1 MKKNLTRIVI
11 TVVLIL
17 LSLYFL
23 YPTYKDYNFSKHLK
37 SLTGQDSTDY
47 IDKNA
52 QEISEAR
59 DKRLKLGLDL
69 QGGMYVVLDV
79 DIVKLLEDLAV
90 RKDDQLTAVLA
101 EVKEATKLNDEL
113 IFETFK
119 SKLSSKGLTLKN
131 YYGETRDTES
141 DIEARLTSEIDKSL
155 DRAVEIVRNRVDQ
168 YGVAEPQIQKIGN
181 SRIVVELPGVSNPQ
195 EVRKLLEGT
204 ALLEFRLVYDPQ
216 ATVRAMEAINKV
228 LVGDTSKTSAD
239 TASASVSGEN
249 DRSVAGKT
257 ADTVKSKV
265 ESAGKETSGKTEN
278 IAGKTAASL
287 QDTGKLLKKDE
298 TKKTDTSGGKDKT
311 AKTTGDTSSK
321 TKDTASGSADTAT
334 AEDTAAAT
342 DTSSSQLS
350 EEEFKLKFPFFALV
364 GLNQESGTADGYV
377 KDSDRDKVER
387 ILAREDVK
395 AVIPTDLQFAWSNK
409 SFDAQGEKIHILYAV
424 KKDPELT
431 GKVIVN
437 AMANI
442 DPTSNTPIVTM
453 EMDSEGSSDWARITG
468 ANINKRIAIA
478 LDNVI
483 YSAPVVRSKI
493 TGGNSQ
499 IEGMANVQEA
509 KLLEIVLKAGALPA
523 PVKIIEERSIGPS
536 LGEDSIRSGVTSS
549 IAALILVALFMVFYY
564 KFGGTVAD
572 VAVVI
577 NTLVILGIM
586 ASLKATLTLPGIAGL
601 ILSIGMSVD
610 TNVLIFERIREELDG
625 GKPLRTAVDL
635 GYKKAFSAIIDSHLT
650 SIITGI
656 ILYQFGSGAIQG
668 FALTLIFGLVANL
681 FTAIVITH
689 VIFDIMIE
697 KGKHISFG

>member
-1 MKKNLTRIVI
+1 MKKNLTRIII

-17 LSLYFL
+17 MSLYFL
-23 YPTYKDYNFSKHLK
+23 YPTYKDYNFVKQLK
-37 SLTGQDSTDY
+37 SLTGQDSVDFL
-47 IDKNA
+47 DKNGP
-52 QEISEAR
+52 EITKAR
-59 DKRLKLGLDL
+59 DNRLKLGLDL

-101 EVKEATKLNDEL
+101 EVKEATKTDDEL
-113 IFETFK
+113 IFEVFK
-119 SKLSSKGLTLKN
+119 QKLSARGLTLKN
-131 YYGETRDTES
+131 FYGETRDTES
-141 DIEARLTSEIDKSL
+141 DIESKLTTEIDKSL
-155 DRAVEIVRNRVDQ
+155 DRAVEIVRNRIDQ

-181 SRIVVELPGVSNPQ
+181 SRIIVELPGVSNPQ

-204 ALLEFRLVYDPQ
+204 ALLEFKLVYDPQ
-216 ATVRAMEAINKV
+216 ATVKAMEAINKV
-228 LVGDTSKTSAD
+228 LVGDTTALSDSLNSGSKSD
-239 TASASVSGEN
+239 T
-249 DRSVAGKT
+249 
-257 ADTVKSKV
+257 
-265 ESAGKETSGKTEN
+265 
-278 IAGKTAASL
+278 
-287 QDTGKLLKKDE
+287 LKKDMQSSDL
-298 TKKTDTSGGKDKT
+298 KDTADLKT
-311 AKTTGDTSSK
+311 AGQKDNTKSGSTGSKDTSSK
-321 TKDTASGSADTAT
+321 TTKAGDNVKKQDTAKKESKENKQTADTSKKPGDT
-334 AEDTAAAT
+334 SSSVDTSVTESDTAAET
-342 DTSSSQLS
+342 DTSSAQMS
-350 EEEFKLKFPFFALV
+350 EEEFKAKFPFFALV

-387 ILAREDVK
+387 ILNREDVK
-395 AVIPTDLQFAWSNK
+395 AALPTDLQFAWSNK
-409 SFDAQGEKIHILYAV
+409 TFDAQGEKIHILYAV

-453 EMDSEGSSDWARITG
+453 EMDADGSSDWSRITG
-468 ANINKRIAIA
+468 SNINKRIAIV
-478 LDNVI
+478 LDNVV

-536 LGEDSIRSGVTSS
+536 LGEDSIRSGILSS

-564 KFGGTVAD
+564 RFGGGVAD
-572 VAVVI
+572 VAVII
-577 NTLVILGIM
+577 NTIIILGIM

-610 TNVLIFERIREELDG
+610 TNVLIFERIREELDS
-625 GKPLRTAVDL
+625 GKPMRTSVDL

-656 ILYQFGSGAIQG
+656 ILYQFGSGPIQG

>member
-11 TVVLIL
+11 TVALIL
-17 LSLYFL
+17 MSLYFL
-23 YPTYKDYNFSKHLK
+23 YPTYKDYTFVKQLK
-37 SLTGQDSTDY
+37 SLTGQDSTDF
-47 IDKNA
+47 IDKNGV
-52 QEISEAR
+52 EITKAR
-59 DKRLKLGLDL
+59 DNRLKLGLDL

-79 DIVKLLEDLAV
+79 DIVKLLEDMAV
-90 RKDDQLTAVLA
+90 RKDDQLLAVLA
-101 EVKEATKLNDEL
+101 EVKEATKTSDEL
-113 IFETFK
+113 IFDTFK
-119 SKLSSKGLTLKN
+119 AKLAAKGLTLKN

-141 DIEARLTSEIDKSL
+141 DIEAKLSSEIDKSL
-155 DRAVEIVRNRVDQ
+155 DRAVEIVRNRIDQ

-181 SRIVVELPGVSNPQ
+181 SRIIVELPGVSNPQ

-204 ALLEFRLVYDPQ
+204 ALLEFKLIYDPQ
-216 ATVRAMEAINKV
+216 STVKVMEAINKAM
-228 LVGDTSKTSAD
+228 VGDTTTVADTLKTTPASDTAKKVSESLTDSTNKSNPTSASTKGETNKLTGSPGQDTNAKKDVKKVDVTKKQD
-239 TASASVSGEN
+239 TAKKKDTTNKVSKDTSIKTEDTSVTETDTGE
-249 DRSVAGKT
+249 V
-257 ADTVKSKV
+257 ADTSQ
-265 ESAGKETSGKTEN
+265 A
-278 IAGKTAASL
+278 
-287 QDTGKLLKKDE
+287 
-298 TKKTDTSGGKDKT
+298 
-311 AKTTGDTSSK
+311 
-321 TKDTASGSADTAT
+321 
-334 AEDTAAAT
+334 
-342 DTSSSQLS
+342 QLS
-350 EEEFKLKFPFFALV
+350 EEEFKAKFPFFAMV

-377 KDSDRDKVER
+377 KDSDRDKIER
-387 ILAREDVK
+387 ILNREDIK
-395 AVIPTDLQFAWSNK
+395 AVIPSDMQFAWSNK
-409 SFDAQGEKIHILYAV
+409 TFDAQGEKIHVLYAV

-453 EMDSEGSSDWARITG
+453 EMDGEGSSDWARITG
-468 ANINKRIAIA
+468 ANINKRIAIV

-536 LGEDSIRSGVTSS
+536 LGEDSIKAGVSSS
-549 IAALILVALFMVFYY
+549 IAALILVALFMIFYY
-564 KFGGTVAD
+564 KFGGSVAD
-572 VAVVI
+572 FAVII
-577 NTLVILGIM
+577 NTLIILGIM

-610 TNVLIFERIREELDG
+610 TNVLIFERIREELDS
-625 GKPLRTAVDL
+625 GKPLRTSVDL
-635 GYKKAFSAIIDSHLT
+635 GYKKAFSAIIDSHFT

-656 ILYQFGSGAIQG
+656 ILYQFGSGPIQG

-681 FTAIVITH
+681 FTAIVVTH

>member
-1 MKKNLTRIVI
+1 M
-11 TVVLIL
+11 
-17 LSLYFL
+17 SLYFL
-23 YPTYKDYNFSKHLK
+23 YPTYKDYTFVKQLK
-37 SLTGQDSTDY
+37 SLTGQDSTDF
-47 IDKNA
+47 IDKNGA
-52 QEISEAR
+52 EITNAR
-59 DKRLKLGLDL
+59 DNRLKLGLDL

-79 DIVKLLEDLAV
+79 DIVKLLEDMAV
-90 RKDDQLTAVLA
+90 RKDDQLLAVLA
-101 EVKEATKLNDEL
+101 EVKEVTKTSDEL
-113 IFETFK
+113 IFDTFK
-119 SKLSSKGLTLKN
+119 AKLAAKGLTLKN

-141 DIEARLTSEIDKSL
+141 DIETKLSAEIDKSL
-155 DRAVEIVRNRVDQ
+155 DRAVEIVRNRIDQ

-204 ALLEFRLVYDPQ
+204 ALLEFKLIYDPQ
-216 ATVRAMEAINKV
+216 STVKVMEAINKAM
-228 LVGDTSKTSAD
+228 VGDTTTVADTLKTTPASDTAKTVSESLTDSTNKSNPTSASTKGETSKLTGSPGQD
-239 TASASVSGEN
+239 TNAKKDVKKV
-249 DRSVAGKT
+249 DVTKKQ
-257 ADTVKSKV
+257 DTVKKKDTTKNV
-265 ESAGKETSGKTEN
+265 NKDTSIKTED
-278 IAGKTAASL
+278 TSVTET
-287 QDTGKLLKKDE
+287 DTG
-298 TKKTDTSGGKDKT
+298 
-311 AKTTGDTSSK
+311 
-321 TKDTASGSADTAT
+321 
-334 AEDTAAAT
+334 AAT
-342 DTSSSQLS
+342 DTSQAQLS
-350 EEEFKLKFPFFALV
+350 EEEFKAKFPFFAMV

-377 KDSDRDKVER
+377 KDSDRDKIER
-387 ILAREDVK
+387 ILNREDVK
-395 AVIPTDLQFAWSNK
+395 AVIPSDMQFAWSNK
-409 SFDAQGEKIHILYAV
+409 TFDAQGEKIHVLYAI

-453 EMDSEGSSDWARITG
+453 EMDGEGSSDWARITG
-468 ANINKRIAIA
+468 ANINKRIAIV

-536 LGEDSIRSGVTSS
+536 LGEDSIKAGVSSS
-549 IAALILVALFMVFYY
+549 IAALILVALFMIFYY
-564 KFGGTVAD
+564 KFGGSVAD
-572 VAVVI
+572 FAVII
-577 NTLVILGIM
+577 NTLIILGIM

-610 TNVLIFERIREELDG
+610 TNVLIFERIREELDS
-625 GKPLRTAVDL
+625 GKPLRTSVDL
-635 GYKKAFSAIIDSHLT
+635 GYKKAFSAIIDSHFT

-656 ILYQFGSGAIQG
+656 ILYQFGSGPIQG

-681 FTAIVITH
+681 FTAIVVTH

>member
-1 MKKNLTRIVI
+1 MKKNLTRIII
-11 TVVLIL
+11 TIALIA

-23 YPTYKDYNFSKHLK
+23 YPTYKDYNFNKELK
-37 SLTGQDSTDY
+37 SLTGQDSTDF

-52 QEISEAR
+52 AELTKAR
-59 DKRLKLGLDL
+59 DNRLKLGLDL

-90 RKDDQLTAVLA
+90 RKDDQLLGVLA
-101 EVKEATKLNDEL
+101 EVKDATKTNDEP
-113 IFETFK
+113 IFEIFK
-119 SKLSSKGLTLKN
+119 VKLAAKGLTLKN

-141 DIEARLTSEIDKSL
+141 DIEAKLSSEIDKSL
-155 DRAVEIVRNRVDQ
+155 DRAVEIVRNRIDQ

-204 ALLEFRLVYDPQ
+204 ALLEFKLIYDPQ
-216 ATVRAMEAINKV
+216 STVRVMEAINKA
-228 LVGDTSKTSAD
+228 LVGDTSTVAD
-239 TASASVSGEN
+239 TLSSNTSKDTAKTVSGKIEDSLKAN
-249 DRSVAGKT
+249 VS
-257 ADTVKSKV
+257 
-265 ESAGKETSGKTEN
+265 SAGKEGKTDD
-278 IAGKTAASL
+278 KTVSGTVASG
-287 QDTGKLLKKDE
+287 QDTNAKKE
-298 TKKTDTSGGKDKT
+298 TKKIETTKKLDTAKKKDTSKNV
-311 AKTTGDTSSK
+311 
-321 TKDTASGSADTAT
+321 TKDTSIKTEDSAVTTNDTGTTEADTSA
-334 AEDTAAAT
+334 
-342 DTSSSQLS
+342 QLS
-350 EEEFKLKFPFFALV
+350 EEEFRAKFPFFALV

-387 ILAREDVK
+387 ILNREDIK
-395 AVIPTDLQFAWSNK
+395 AVIPSDLQFAWSNK
-409 SFDAQGEKIHILYAV
+409 SFDAQGEKIHVLYAV

-453 EMDSEGSSDWARITG
+453 EMDGEGSSDWARITG
-468 ANINKRIAIA
+468 ANINKRIAIV

-536 LGEDSIRSGVTSS
+536 LGEDSIRAGVSSS

-564 KFGGTVAD
+564 KFGGGVAD
-572 VAVVI
+572 FAVI
-577 NTLVILGIM
+577 LNTIIILGIM

-610 TNVLIFERIREELDG
+610 TNVLIFERIREELDS

-656 ILYQFGSGAIQG
+656 ILYQFGSGPIQG

>member
-1 MKKNLTRIVI
+1 MKKNLTRIII

-17 LSLYFL
+17 MSLYFL
-23 YPTYKDYNFSKHLK
+23 YPTYKDYNFAKQLK
-37 SLTGQDSTDY
+37 SLTGQDSVDFL
-47 IDKNA
+47 DKNGP
-52 QEISEAR
+52 EITKAR
-59 DKRLKLGLDL
+59 DNRLKLGLDL

-101 EVKEATKLNDEL
+101 EVKEATKTEDEL
-113 IFETFK
+113 IFEVFK
-119 SKLSSKGLTLKN
+119 QKLSARGLTLKN
-131 YYGETRDTES
+131 FYGETRDTES
-141 DIEARLTSEIDKSL
+141 DIESKLTTEIDKSL
-155 DRAVEIVRNRVDQ
+155 DRAVEIVRNRIDQ

-181 SRIVVELPGVSNPQ
+181 SRIIVELPGVSNPQ

-204 ALLEFRLVYDPQ
+204 ALLEFKLVYDPQ

-228 LVGDTSKTSAD
+228 LVGDTTSLKDSVSSGTQSDTLKKVLQSSDLKD
-239 TASASVSGEN
+239 TADLKRAGQKDNTKSG
-249 DRSVAGKT
+249 
-257 ADTVKSKV
+257 
-265 ESAGKETSGKTEN
+265 
-278 IAGKTAASL
+278 
-287 QDTGKLLKKDE
+287 
-298 TKKTDTSGGKDKT
+298 
-311 AKTTGDTSSK
+311 TTGTKDTSSK
-321 TKDTASGSADTAT
+321 TTKAGDNVKKQDTARKDNNDKKQTTDTSTKPGDTTSSVDTSVSESDTAT
-334 AEDTAAAT
+334 ET
-342 DTSSSQLS
+342 DTSSAQMS
-350 EEEFKLKFPFFALV
+350 EEEFKAKFPFFALV

-387 ILAREDVK
+387 ILNREDVK
-395 AVIPTDLQFAWSNK
+395 AALPTDLQFAWSNK

-453 EMDSEGSSDWARITG
+453 EMDADGSSDWSRITG
-468 ANINKRIAIA
+468 SNINKRIAIV
-478 LDNVI
+478 LDKVV

-536 LGEDSIRSGVTSS
+536 LGEDSIRSGILSS

-564 KFGGTVAD
+564 RFGGGVAD
-572 VAVVI
+572 VAVII
-577 NTLVILGIM
+577 NTIIILGIM

-610 TNVLIFERIREELDG
+610 TNVLIFERIREELDS
-625 GKPLRTAVDL
+625 GKPLRTSVDL

-656 ILYQFGSGAIQG
+656 ILYQFGSGPIQG

>member
-1 MKKNLTRIVI
+1 M
-11 TVVLIL
+11 
-17 LSLYFL
+17 SLYFL
-23 YPTYKDYNFSKHLK
+23 YPTYKDYTFVKQLK
-37 SLTGQDSTDY
+37 SLTGQDSTDF
-47 IDKNA
+47 IDKNGA
-52 QEISEAR
+52 EITNAR
-59 DKRLKLGLDL
+59 DNRLKLGLDL

-79 DIVKLLEDLAV
+79 DIVKLLEDMAV
-90 RKDDQLTAVLA
+90 RKDDQLLAVLA
-101 EVKEATKLNDEL
+101 EVKEVTKTSDEL
-113 IFETFK
+113 IFDTFK
-119 SKLSSKGLTLKN
+119 AKLAAKGLTLKN

-141 DIEARLTSEIDKSL
+141 DIETKLSAEIDKSL
-155 DRAVEIVRNRVDQ
+155 DRAVEIVRNRIDQ

-204 ALLEFRLVYDPQ
+204 ALLEFKLIYDPQ
-216 ATVRAMEAINKV
+216 STVKVMEAINKAM
-228 LVGDTSKTSAD
+228 VGDTTTVADTLKTIPASDTAKKVSESLTDSTNKLNPTSASTKGETSKLTGSPGQD
-239 TASASVSGEN
+239 TNAKKDVKKV
-249 DRSVAGKT
+249 DVTKKQ
-257 ADTVKSKV
+257 DTVK
-265 ESAGKETSGKTEN
+265 
-278 IAGKTAASL
+278 
-287 QDTGKLLKKDE
+287 KKDT
-298 TKKTDTSGGKDKT
+298 TKNVNTDTSVKT
-311 AKTTGDTSSK
+311 EDTSV
-321 TKDTASGSADTAT
+321 TETDTG
-334 AEDTAAAT
+334 AAT
-342 DTSSSQLS
+342 DTSQAQLS
-350 EEEFKLKFPFFALV
+350 EEEFKAKFPFFAMV

-377 KDSDRDKVER
+377 KDSDRDKIER
-387 ILAREDVK
+387 ILNREDVK
-395 AVIPTDLQFAWSNK
+395 AVIPSDMQFAWSNK
-409 SFDAQGEKIHILYAV
+409 TFDAQGEKIHVLYAI

-453 EMDSEGSSDWARITG
+453 EMDGEGSSDWARITG
-468 ANINKRIAIA
+468 ANINKRIAIV

-509 KLLEIVLKAGALPA
+509 KLHEIVLKAGALPA

-536 LGEDSIRSGVTSS
+536 LGEDSIKAGVSSS
-549 IAALILVALFMVFYY
+549 IAALILVALFMIFYY
-564 KFGGTVAD
+564 KFGGSVAD
-572 VAVVI
+572 FAVII
-577 NTLVILGIM
+577 NTLIILGIM

-610 TNVLIFERIREELDG
+610 TNVLIFERIREELDS
-625 GKPLRTAVDL
+625 GKPLRTSVDL
-635 GYKKAFSAIIDSHLT
+635 GYKKAFSAIIDSHFT

-656 ILYQFGSGAIQG
+656 ILYQFGSGPIQG

-681 FTAIVITH
+681 FTAIVVTH